1 MRWYRGTYV
10 LKKTVTNL
18 RDHFKVHLLTAAT
31 VGVTLTILGVYLL
44 LQTNL
49 RGLANSWG
57 EQVQVIAYL
66 GHGLSAERQ
75 RALQALIRRM
85 PEVEGV
91 VYRSPAEA
99 MEALRVT
106 LGEHKDIL
114 EGLDENPLPGSFE
127 IKVKKEFYKMKVL
140 EAIALRLRQEEGI
153 TDVQYGGAWM
163 ERFLAVLKIVRV
175 VGISLGVLLLFATL
189 AIISNTLRLAFY
201 ARREEIEI
209 MRLVGAT
216 EFFINLPLRLEAM
229 VQGGLGGLISLGVLY
244 VLYRIFLA
252 EFRTYWSQFGGWGG
266 PVFLDP
272 VAMVT
277 LVVLGL
283 LLGLTGSFLRLERAP
298 DSR

>member
-1 MRWYRGTYV
+1 
-10 LKKTVTNL
+10 
-18 RDHFKVHLLTAAT
+18 
-31 VGVTLTILGVYLL
+31 
-44 LQTNL
+44 
-49 RGLANSWG
+49 
-57 EQVQVIAYL
+57 
-66 GHGLSAERQ
+66 
-75 RALQALIRRM
+75 
-85 PEVEGV
+85 
-91 VYRSPAEA
+91 
-99 MEALRVT
+99 
-106 LGEHKDIL
+106 
-114 EGLDENPLPGSFE
+114 
-127 IKVKKEFYKMKVL
+127 MKVL